1 MLLLSLLLYPVF
13 ALAADD
19 NESKQLNVRSIEF
32 WSQIIAILFL
42 VLLSGII
49 AGLTLGLMSLDTTNL
64 KILQLAGTPKQQ
76 KYATRILP
84 IRKNGHI
91 LLTTLLLTNTVLNET
106 LPILFDGIFCKEII
120 PQAICSK
127 HGLAIGALFAIPV
140 RILIAIW
147 LIISWPISKCLDWML
162 GPHNGFSYTVSEL
175 KALIHLHDMTKSH
188 SGCLKHEVSTI
199 LQNVLTMQEQTVDHL
214 IGSDNNLLL
223 IPSDTILSQSLVSE
237 YISHGYS
244 HMLVCEPKGS
254 PMEEDSVIGVIA
266 LTNLHKEEAYSNPV
280 GNMKLDPYMKIGSST
295 PIADLLL
302 QVVERKHDQVILV
315 YRTEQDIEMVK
326 MKRAVKSTASDT
338 PSHKRSIRCR
348 LKRCFGCTCQACSEE
363 RITTE
368 EEKTIDN
375 SIISAPTTIDIELQP
390 GLVDRHDKK
399 IHEHI

>member
-1 MLLLSLLLYPVF
+1 
-13 ALAADD
+13 
-19 NESKQLNVRSIEF
+19 
-32 WSQIIAILFL
+32 
-42 VLLSGII
+42 
-49 AGLTLGLMSLDTTNL
+49 MSLDTTNL

-106 LPILFDGIFCKEII
+106 LPILFDGIFCKGFMSVIASTALLVMFSEII

-266 LTNLHKEEAYSNPV
+266 LTVKEAYSNPV

-302 QVVERKHDQVILV
+302 QVVESPDFRISPFRKHDQVILV

-390 GLVDRHDKK
+390 GLVGMVTVHDILCHMLLIDRHDKK

>member
-1 MLLLSLLLYPVF
+1 MYFPGFMSVIASTALLVMFS
-13 ALAADD
+13 
-19 NESKQLNVRSIEF
+19 
-32 WSQIIAILFL
+32 
-42 VLLSGII
+42 
-49 AGLTLGLMSLDTTNL
+49 
-64 KILQLAGTPKQQ
+64 
-76 KYATRILP
+76 
-84 IRKNGHI
+84 
-91 LLTTLLLTNTVLNET
+91 
-106 LPILFDGIFCKEII
+106 EII

-188 SGCLKHEVSTI
+188 SGCLNHEVSNI
-199 LQNVLTMQEQTVDHL
+199 LQNVLTMQEQTADHL
-214 IGSDNNLLL
+214 IGSGNNLLL

-266 LTNLHKEEAYSNPV
+266 LTNLHKEETYSNPV
-280 GNMKLDPYMKIGSST
+280 GSMKLDPYMKIGSST

-302 QVVERKHDQVILV
+302 QVVERKHEQVILV

-326 MKRAVKSTASDT
+326 RKRTIKSTTSDT
-338 PSHKRSIRCR
+338 SSHKRSIHCR
-348 LKRCFGCTCQACSEE
+348 LKKCFGCTCQTCSEE

-375 SIISAPTTIDIELQP
+375 SITSAPTTIDIELQP
-390 GLVDRHDKK
+390 GLVGMVTAHDILCHMLLIDRHDKK
-399 IHEHI
+399 KHEHI